1 MTRAL
6 QMACGHKVSILSAVI
21 DAERETSLCFQPYDA
36 TIRAAWALHSVL
48 SPSQEPALV
57 PFACLPLKVRN
68 LSHIYVVDFSSVS
81 TKEVTETSHC
91 LLSSGANIS
100 EVPPS

>member
-36 TIRAAWALHSVL
+36 TIRAARALHSVL

-57 PFACLPLKVRN
+57 AFACSPLKARN
-68 LSHIYVVDFSSVS
+68 LSHLYVSFSSVS
-81 TKEVTETSHC
+81 KKEVREASHC
-91 LLSSGANIS
+91 LLSSRANIS

>member
-57 PFACLPLKVRN
+57 PFACSPLKVRN
-68 LSHIYVVDFSSVS
+68 LSHIYFDFSSVS
-81 TKEVTETSHC
+81 TKEVTETTHC
-91 LLSSGANIS
+91 LLSSRAKIS

>member
-6 QMACGHKVSILSAVI
+6 QMACGHKVSILSAAI

-36 TIRAAWALHSVL
+36 TIRAARALLLYSATVQYSVL

-57 PFACLPLKVRN
+57 PFACSPLKARN
-68 LSHIYVVDFSSVS
+68 LSQLLL
-81 TKEVTETSHC
+81 C
-91 LLSSGANIS
+91 LHEGSQGGLALSSLKLCKHQ
-100 EVPPS
+100 